1 MTASRTSRGTDCA
14 EGRERKL
21 PQEGRQ
27 QRLTRITR
35 CEQTIRK
42 SRFIGVCGPVA
53 SEAEANEFIATH
65 GEPGCRHVCFAWRIG
80 ELLRFSDAGEP
91 GGTAGRP
98 ILAAIEH
105 HNLDRAVVV
114 VSRFFGGIKLGTGGL
129 ARAYGGTAMEVLA
142 KAPMQ
147 AIVQIT
153 TLACN
158 VPFDS
163 AGDLHQLME
172 RHKAE
177 KLGEKWTGN
186 GLQLEIEITR
196 ESADTFINELT
207 AITHG
212 ACSVQRTK

>member
-1 MTASRTSRGTDCA
+1 MN
-14 EGRERKL
+14 
-21 PQEGRQ
+21 
-27 QRLTRITR
+27 RLTGIARF
-35 CEQTIRK
+35 EQIIRK

-53 SEAEANEFIATH
+53 SEAEAQEFIETN

-105 HNLDRAVVV
+105 HNLDRAIVV

-142 KAPMQ
+142 IAPMQ
-147 AIVQIT
+147 PIVQTIT
-153 TLACN
+153 LVCN

-163 AGDLHQLME
+163 AGDLHQLIE
-172 RHKAE
+172 RHHAE
-177 KLGEKWTGN
+177 KRGEQWTGN
-186 GLQLEIEITR
+186 GLQLEIEMPR

-212 ACSVQRTK
+212 ACSVQRKK